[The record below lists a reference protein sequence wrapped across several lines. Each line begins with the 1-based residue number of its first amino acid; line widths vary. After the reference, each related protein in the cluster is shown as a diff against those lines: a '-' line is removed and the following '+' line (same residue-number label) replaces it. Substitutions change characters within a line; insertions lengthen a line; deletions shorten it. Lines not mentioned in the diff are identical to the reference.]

1 MPVTKENKNKKAN
14 VTIKD
19 VQRVVASEALE
30 CYGVVGLASKQGLV
44 GKIRSVIS
52 KHDYEEAV
60 FAFLDRN
67 NVSVSVYV
75 DVSKGVKITEVLN
88 EVQKRVRYVLTKTLH
103 LKVKKVDVY
112 AVNVRKID

>member
-1 MPVTKENKNKKAN
+1 MPITDKNKNKKPN

-30 CYGVVGLASKQGLV
+30 CYGVVGLASKKGLA

-60 FAFLDRN
+60 FAFLDRS

-88 EVQKRVRYVLTKTLH
+88 EVQKRTRYVLTKTLH

>member
-1 MPVTKENKNKKAN
+1 MPVTDKNKKTKQN

-30 CYGVVGLASKQGLV
+30 CYGVVGLASKKGLA
-44 GKIRSVIS
+44 GKIRSAIS

-60 FAFLDRN
+60 FAFLDRS

>member
-1 MPVTKENKNKKAN
+1 MPVTNKNKKTKQN

-75 DVSKGVKITEVLN
+75 DVSQGVKITEVLN
-88 EVQKRVRYVLTKTLH
+88 EVQKRVRYVLIKTLH